1 MEEAGLEN
9 MTENTEKE
17 KVLSKEAIVAALNE
31 RHSPEKQKLL
41 SAGRVAIAGLGGLGS
56 NVAYAL
62 ARIGVGHLHLI
73 DFDVVDIT
81 NLNRQQYF
89 MEHIGMYKTDALK
102 SLLLKINPYL
112 DIDTDCVKVTE
123 ENLTKLFCDEPIV
136 CEAFDNPEAKAMLVN
151 GILEH
156 FPEKKLVSATGMAG
170 YGSSNTIRTQKLMKN
185 FYLCGDRETAPTYG
199 NGLMAPRVAI
209 CAAHEANMI
218 TRLILGK
225 KMCKK
230 TYRKRQINKKEGL
243 DYGQNRNKESG
254 YIYTWRKRIY
264 VSFYTW
270 FRKIFTGFGESMC
283 GKSRGT
289 DYHTGT
295 PSCK

>member
-1 MEEAGLEN
+1 MYHTLTKEEIY
-9 MTENTEKE
+9 T
-17 KVLSKEAIVAALNE
+17 ALDE
-31 RHSPEKQKLL
+31 RHSPETQKLL
-41 SAGRVAIAGLGGLGS
+41 SAGNVAVAGLGGLGS

-112 DIDTDCVKVTE
+112 DIRTDCVKVTDD
-123 ENLTKLFCDEPIV
+123 NLQELFADATIV

-170 YGSSNTIRTQKLMKN
+170 YGSSNTIITKRIMKN
-185 FYLCGDRETAPTYG
+185 FYLCGDGVTAH
-199 NGLMAPRVAI
+199 GLMAPRVAI

-218 TRLILGK
+218 TRLILGEEE
-225 KMCKK
+225 
-230 TYRKRQINKKEGL
+230 I
-243 DYGQNRNKESG
+243 
-254 YIYTWRKRIY
+254 
-264 VSFYTW
+264 
-270 FRKIFTGFGESMC
+270 
-283 GKSRGT
+283 
-289 DYHTGT
+289 
-295 PSCK
+295 

>member
-1 MEEAGLEN
+1 MEETGLEN

-89 MEHIGMYKTDALK
+89 MEHLGMYKTDALK

-112 DIDTDCVKVTE
+112 DIQADCVKVTE
-123 ENLTKLFCDEPIV
+123 ENIV
-136 CEAFDNPEAKAMLVN
+136 DL
-151 GILEH
+151 LR
-156 FPEKKLVSATGMAG
+156 
-170 YGSSNTIRTQKLMKN
+170 TIRSSAKHSIGRKQKRCWSMVCWNISRKKAGIGNRNGRLWQQQHDSYETSDEKFLSVRRRCDRAGVRKWSDGTACGN
-185 FYLCGDRETAPTYG
+185 LCGTRSKYDNTSDIRRRRNLTMLKEKD
-199 NGLMAPRVAI
+199 AI
-209 CAAHEANMI
+209 
-218 TRLILGK
+218 
-225 KMCKK
+225 
-230 TYRKRQINKKEGL
+230 
-243 DYGQNRNKESG
+243 
-254 YIYTWRKRIY
+254 
-264 VSFYTW
+264 
-270 FRKIFTGFGESMC
+270 
-283 GKSRGT
+283 RGR
-289 DYHTGT
+289 
-295 PSCK
+295 

>member
-1 MEEAGLEN
+1 MGEIVSEN
-9 MTENTEKE
+9 MTKNANA
-17 KVLSKEAIVAALNE
+17 KVLSKEEIMAALNE
-31 RHSPEKQKLL
+31 RHSPEKQKHL

-112 DIDTDCVKVTE
+112 DIYTDCVKVTE
-123 ENLTKLFCDEPIV
+123 ENLKTLFRDEPIV
-136 CEAFDNPEAKAMLVN
+136 CEAFDNPEGEGNAGEWN
-151 GILEH
+151 TGTSG
-156 FPEKKLVSATGMAG
+156 KKLVSATGMAG

-218 TRLILGK
+218 TRLILG
-225 KMCKK
+225 
-230 TYRKRQINKKEGL
+230 EE
-243 DYGQNRNKESG
+243 D
-254 YIYTWRKRIY
+254 
-264 VSFYTW
+264 V
-270 FRKIFTGFGESMC
+270 
-283 GKSRGT
+283 
-289 DYHTGT
+289 
-295 PSCK
+295 